1 MPDRE
6 HIAILE
12 RGVEFWNRWRSTHP
26 EITPDLSESN
36 IKVKELTGVNFE
48 RANLRGAL
56 LPGANL
62 RKANLK
68 HADLSR
74 ADLME
79 ADLEGALFT
88 GANLE
93 SANMMG
99 ANLKGARLKKAN
111 LSNTILYRADLKDSE
126 CVCNCLWFGLLM
138 DFADRLMSVGSSSED
153 FYFKDVGDSF
163 VESSFVST
171 KISRLE
177 IELSAPVST
186 RAVYEILGALN
197 RLYKEVSQQDL
208 PGPIIKIG
216 TPG

>member
-1 MPDRE
+1 MSNRR
-6 HIAILE
+6 HVTILE
-12 RGVEFWNRWRSTHP
+12 KGVEFWNGWRSEHP
-26 EITPDLSESN
+26 EITPDLSDSN
-36 IKVKELTGVNFE
+36 IKIRELAGVNFE
-48 RANLRGAL
+48 RVNLRGAL
-56 LPGANL
+56 MPGANL

-68 HADLSR
+68 NADLSG

-79 ADLEGALFT
+79 SNLEGAVFT
-88 GANLE
+88 GANLQ

-111 LSNTILYRADLKDSE
+111 LSETILYRADLKDSE
-126 CVCNCLWFGLLM
+126 CVCSCLWFKLLM
-138 DFADRLMSVGSSSED
+138 DFADRLMSAEASSQD

-163 VESSFVST
+163 VENSFVST

-208 PGPIIKIG
+208 LGPIIKIG
-216 TPG
+216 SPG